1 MKPLESW
8 LKSRRKVQAITM
20 IGDQSK
26 DTVMAIEEL
35 ERCISYAIQG
45 KTDDLLRSFN
55 VLALKEKEAGFLKK
69 KIIAELSKGDLP
81 SNEREDL
88 MRLAR
93 AVDQVIDWINETG
106 RILVEFDLNGMPEE
120 IKNIILDMIRIV
132 KSCVIRLEVCVD
144 KLISRKFDD
153 ALAEA
158 DRVERLEEEMDDLYK
173 QGRGALN
180 RIKSSDIE
188 IGPAILL
195 AQFIDAMENV
205 TDRCEET
212 IDEVRTISVS
222 TRF

>member
-1 MKPLESW
+1 LKPLESW

-45 KTDDLLRSFN
+45 QTDDMLRSFN
-55 VLALKEKEAGFLKK
+55 VLSLKEKEAGFLKK

-106 RILVEFDLNGMPEE
+106 RILVEFDLNRMPEE

-132 KSCVIRLEVCVD
+132 KSTVIRLEVCVE

-153 ALAEA
+153 ALEEA

-222 TRF
+222 MRF

>member
-1 MKPLESW
+1 
-8 LKSRRKVQAITM
+8 M

-81 SNEREDL
+81 SNEREDI

-120 IKNIILDMIRIV
+120 IKNIIVDMIRIV

-144 KLISRKFDD
+144 RLITRKFDD

-158 DRVERLEEEMDDLYK
+158 DRVESLEEEMDDLYK

>member
-81 SNEREDL
+81 SNEREDI

-120 IKNIILDMIRIV
+120 IKNIIVDMIRIV